1 MPACRLLAT
10 VSTLVSLRDPETA
23 RISSL
28 TSSLPRTT
36 PERPC
41 PSGSSPRRVRYT
53 FIRRELKLISP
64 FALSAL
70 TQLIAGS
77 DTTSNSSCAIMFF
90 IIRNPRVHKKL
101 VAALDEAFAARG
113 IEGVIEIE
121 DVRAFPPGF
130 RIR

>member
-1 MPACRLLAT
+1 
-10 VSTLVSLRDPETA
+10 
-23 RISSL
+23 
-28 TSSLPRTT
+28 
-36 PERPC
+36 
-41 PSGSSPRRVRYT
+41 
-53 FIRRELKLISP
+53 
-64 FALSAL
+64 
-70 TQLIAGS
+70 
-77 DTTSNSSCAIMFF
+77 MFF